1 MSAPG
6 RPKRELLPRG
16 GTARSAQGV
25 VHRAPGRPKR
35 ELLPRGGTA
44 RSAEGV
50 VHRAP
55 GRPKREPAMQAMA
68 PGPLGPS
75 AR

>member
-1 MSAPG
+1 MSV
-6 RPKRELLPRG
+6 
-16 GTARSAQGV
+16 Q
-25 VHRAPGRPKR
+25 GRPKR

-44 RSAEGV
+44 RSAEGL

>member
-16 GTARSAQGV
+16 GTARSAEGAV
-25 VHRAPGRPKR
+25 DRAPGRPKR
-35 ELLPRGGTA
+35 E
-44 RSAEGV
+44 S
-50 VHRAP
+50 
-55 GRPKREPAMQAMA
+55 AMQAMA